1 MQRFTLPTIS
11 VAIAMLISI
20 TVDAQNQF
28 ETYSFDEFSSFFQKE
43 QIKTPISS
51 DELLEIDLSI
61 CRQIDCESYNYIVIK
76 SQKKKKKRRTIEGR
90 DFHITRYGFV
100 DCKGVMRNGSL
111 FYEKIYVLG
120 YLKNEKYKCLIT
132 RIESV
137 MNTFVDLC
145 IFNNEGKLLSF
156 LDLYEDENY
165 EKNGIRNID
174 SVYIRTEIT
183 TDGIIHYE
191 ENRYGVNVKIDYQL
205 QDDGILKEVAK
216 SIIGQYEV
224 VDKDGYVNVR
234 EKPDAKS
241 KVLYTI
247 ESGSVIISHSENG
260 SKWEEVISIE
270 DSDKKGGYIHSSR
283 LRNYW

>member
-1 MQRFTLPTIS
+1 MIS
-11 VAIAMLISI
+11 VVIAMLIS
-20 TVDAQNQF
+20 TMSVAQ
-28 ETYSFDEFSSFFQKE
+28 TYSFDEFALSFQKK
-43 QIKTPISS
+43 QIKMPINYE
-51 DELLEIDLSI
+51 DLLKMDLSL
-61 CRQIDCESYNYIVIK
+61 CPQIDCELYNYIVIK
-76 SQKKKKKRRTIEGR
+76 NQDERAKRKTIDGR
-90 DFHITRYGFV
+90 YFHVTKYGYA
-100 DCKGVMRNGSL
+100 DCNGIMCNGSL

-137 MNTFVDLC
+137 MNTFVDLY

-191 ENRYGVNVKIDYQL
+191 ENRYGVNAKIDYQL
-205 QDDGILKEVAK
+205 QNDGIIKEIAK
-216 SIIGQYEV
+216 SITGQYEV

>member
-1 MQRFTLPTIS
+1 MQRFILSTIS

-28 ETYSFDEFSSFFQKE
+28 ERYSFDEFSSFFQKK
-43 QIKTPISS
+43 QIQTPISS
-51 DELLEIDLSI
+51 DELLKIDPSI

-76 SQKKKKKRRTIEGR
+76 SQKERAKRRTIEGR

-137 MNTFVDLC
+137 MNTFVDLY

-165 EKNGIRNID
+165 KKNGIRNID

-191 ENRYGVNVKIDYQL
+191 ENRYGANAKIDYQL
-205 QDDGILKEVAK
+205 QDDGILKAVAK

>member
-76 SQKKKKKRRTIEGR
+76 SQKERAKRRTIEGR

-137 MNTFVDLC
+137 MNTFVDLY

-165 EKNGIRNID
+165 KKNGIRNID

>member
-1 MQRFTLPTIS
+1 MQRFILSTIS

-28 ETYSFDEFSSFFQKE
+28 ETYSFDEFSSFFQKK

-51 DELLEIDLSI
+51 DGLLKIDPSI

-76 SQKKKKKRRTIEGR
+76 SQKERAKRRTIEGR

-137 MNTFVDLC
+137 MNTFVDLY

-165 EKNGIRNID
+165 KKNGIRNID

-205 QDDGILKEVAK
+205 QDDGILKEAAK

>member
-1 MQRFTLPTIS
+1 MQRFILSTIS

-20 TVDAQNQF
+20 TVDAQNLF
-28 ETYSFDEFSSFFQKE
+28 ERYSFDEFSSFFQKK

-51 DELLEIDLSI
+51 DELLKIDPSI

-76 SQKKKKKRRTIEGR
+76 SQKERAKRRTIEGR

-137 MNTFVDLC
+137 MNTFVDLY

-165 EKNGIRNID
+165 KKNGIRNID

>member
-1 MQRFTLPTIS
+1 MQRFILPTIS

-28 ETYSFDEFSSFFQKE
+28 ETYSFDEFSSLFQKK

-76 SQKKKKKRRTIEGR
+76 SQKERAKRRTIEGR

-137 MNTFVDLC
+137 MNTFVDLY

-247 ESGSVIISHSENG
+247 ESGSVIISHSKNG

>member
-1 MQRFTLPTIS
+1 MQRFILPTIS

-76 SQKKKKKRRTIEGR
+76 SQKERAKRRTIEGR

-111 FYEKIYVLG
+111 FYEKIYALG

-137 MNTFVDLC
+137 MNTFVDLY

-165 EKNGIRNID
+165 EKKGIRNID

>member
-1 MQRFTLPTIS
+1 MQRFILPTIS

-76 SQKKKKKRRTIEGR
+76 SQKERAKRRTIEGR
-90 DFHITRYGFV
+90 DFHITRYGLV

-120 YLKNEKYKCLIT
+120 CLKNEKYKCLIT

-137 MNTFVDLC
+137 MNTFVDLY
-145 IFNNEGKLLSF
+145 IFNNEGKFLSF

-260 SKWEEVISIE
+260 SKWEKVISIE

>member
-76 SQKKKKKRRTIEGR
+76 SQKERAKRRTIEGR

-137 MNTFVDLC
+137 MNTFVDLY

-191 ENRYGVNVKIDYQL
+191 ENRYGVNVKID
-205 QDDGILKEVAK
+205 
-216 SIIGQYEV
+216 
-224 VDKDGYVNVR
+224 
-234 EKPDAKS
+234 
-241 KVLYTI
+241 
-247 ESGSVIISHSENG
+247 
-260 SKWEEVISIE
+260 
-270 DSDKKGGYIHSSR
+270 
-283 LRNYW
+283 

>member
-76 SQKKKKKRRTIEGR
+76 SQKERAKRRTIEGR

-137 MNTFVDLC
+137 MNTFVDLY

>member
-1 MQRFTLPTIS
+1 MQRFILPTIS

-20 TVDAQNQF
+20 TVDAQNQL

-43 QIKTPISS
+43 QIKTPINS

-76 SQKKKKKRRTIEGR
+76 SQKERAKRRTIEGR
-90 DFHITRYGFV
+90 DFHVTKYGYA
-100 DCKGVMRNGSL
+100 DCNGIMCNGSL

-137 MNTFVDLC
+137 MNTFVDLY

-191 ENRYGVNVKIDYQL
+191 ENRYGVNAKIDYQL
-205 QDDGILKEVAK
+205 QNDGIIKEIAK
-216 SIIGQYEV
+216 SITGQYEV

>member
-1 MQRFTLPTIS
+1 MQRFILPTIS

-76 SQKKKKKRRTIEGR
+76 SQKERAKRRTIEGR

-137 MNTFVDLC
+137 MNTFVDLY

-165 EKNGIRNID
+165 KKNGIRNID

-216 SIIGQYEV
+216 SITGQYEV
-224 VDKDGYVNVR
+224 VDNDGYVNVR

-241 KVLYTI
+241 KILYTI

>member
-1 MQRFTLPTIS
+1 MQRFILPTIS

-28 ETYSFDEFSSFFQKE
+28 DTYSFDEFSSLFQKK

-76 SQKKKKKRRTIEGR
+76 SQKERAKRRTIEGR

-137 MNTFVDLC
+137 MNTFVDLY

>member
-1 MQRFTLPTIS
+1 MQRFILSTIS

-28 ETYSFDEFSSFFQKE
+28 ERYSFDEFSSFFQKK
-43 QIKTPISS
+43 QIQTPISS
-51 DELLEIDLSI
+51 DELLKIDPSI

-76 SQKKKKKRRTIEGR
+76 SQKERAKRRTIEGR

-137 MNTFVDLC
+137 MNTFVDLY

-165 EKNGIRNID
+165 KKNGIRNID

>member
-28 ETYSFDEFSSFFQKE
+28 ETYSFDEFSSFFQKK
-43 QIKTPISS
+43 QINTPISS

-76 SQKKKKKRRTIEGR
+76 SQKERAKRRTIEGR

-137 MNTFVDLC
+137 MNTFVDLY